1 MADNRLR
8 SLVRLTYLDPN
19 TQRMLKTTFF
29 QKIKKTARKYKEVN
43 TQSERAELIAD
54 LKVILETY
62 KKIRGQAG

>member
-1 MADNRLR
+1 
-8 SLVRLTYLDPN
+8 
-19 TQRMLKTTFF
+19 MLKTTFF